1 MTQANS
7 TCQVP
12 TAASPLYPGT
22 CTASNKP
29 DTDTSNSTRME
40 IPEAHKS
47 VTCLMQFHHQPVF
60 CYHSVCLSPPLLCK
74 QVQHIGASINEP
86 GTVQGRDTTF
96 TVILKN
102 FLCERDMIK
111 NLKGPKCPLW
121 RYLLNSPTK
130 KLQKA
135 TYKSALHLQ
144 CFGIRSSWT
153 SSQGTSSPTLVG
165 CSIFYRSALIF
176 PYIP

>member
-74 QVQHIGASINEP
+74 QVQHIGTSINEP
-86 GTVQGRDTTF
+86 GTKVRKRYNLHSDLEEFSLWEGHDQ
-96 TVILKN
+96 
-102 FLCERDMIK
+102 

-121 RYLLNSPTK
+121 RSLLNSQK
-130 KLQKA
+130 KIQKA

-144 CFGIRSSWT
+144 FFGIRSSWT